1 MQTRRLRYSLG
12 KWGQKGS
19 VDFEKEDWGNCYT
32 LVLGVEEK
40 CRVEPVCFLV
50 VFCWF
55 FLVGL
60 FVFWGVFCDKKRR
73 AFKSSLDLYFH
84 PLIIEF
90 FLLCPATIQSRWKDT
105 KIIDVARGRR
115 RWGGGRLLEAV
126 LPMRGKWITW
136 RKGLPGDWWS
146 GETMDFIYFQMK
158 VFTDLGP
165 WKKSLFVFLG

>member
-115 RWGGGRLLEAV
+115 RWGGGGDFWRLFYPCGVNELHDERV
-126 LPMRGKWITW
+126 CRGTDGVVKLWILFIFKWRSLLIW
-136 RKGLPGDWWS
+136 VPGRRA
-146 GETMDFIYFQMK
+146 F
-158 VFTDLGP
+158 
-165 WKKSLFVFLG
+165 LFF

>member
-1 MQTRRLRYSLG
+1 MLMQTRRLRYSLG

-60 FVFWGVFCDKKRR
+60 FVFLGVFCDKKRR

-115 RWGGGRLLEAV
+115 RWGG
-126 LPMRGKWITW
+126 
-136 RKGLPGDWWS
+136 
-146 GETMDFIYFQMK
+146 ETFGGCS
-158 VFTDLGP
+158 THAG
-165 WKKSLFVFLG
+165 